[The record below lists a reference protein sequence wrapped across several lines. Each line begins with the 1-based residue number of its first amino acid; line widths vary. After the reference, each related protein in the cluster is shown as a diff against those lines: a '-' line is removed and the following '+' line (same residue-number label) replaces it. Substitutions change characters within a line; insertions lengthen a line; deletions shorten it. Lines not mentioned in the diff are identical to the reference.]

1 MRNQHDASAL
11 SHIMLT
17 LVGLSI
23 SAWALLPQNANAAF
37 TESAQCSMA
46 TARVE
51 RALQLPD
58 GFLGAISRVETG
70 RPQADGRLVAWPW
83 SVNAAGVGHQYSSM
97 HDAIEAVKKFQSQGI
112 QSIDVGC
119 MQVNLMHH
127 PNAFSS
133 LESAFDPQTN
143 ALYAGHFLQQMHD
156 KTGSWPRAAAA
167 YHSQNPIMGE
177 AYLSHVLTEWAV
189 PQDGR
194 PLASTKDTVHLA
206 ESAPKSLAHV
216 SAPLPTPLP
225 VHQPAAHIH
234 APLPRRSFHP
244 FQGMPHFS
252 APASPPRRTS
262 TAQQG
267 RSLASYRAAPVRMV
281 TSMPYPSAY

>member
-1 MRNQHDASAL
+1 MHNQHNASVM
-11 SHIMLT
+11 SHMVLT
-17 LVGLSI
+17 LVGLST
-23 SAWALLPQNANAAF
+23 SVWALLPQNANASFAD
-37 TESAQCSMA
+37 TAQCSMA

-70 RPQADGRLVAWPW
+70 RPQADGRRAAWPW
-83 SVNAAGVGHQYSSM
+83 SVNAAGVGHQYASM
-97 HDAIEAVKKFQSQGI
+97 HDAIEAVKTFQNQGI

-167 YHSQNPIMGE
+167 YHSQNPTVGE
-177 AYLSHVLTEWAV
+177 PYLSHVLSEWAV

-194 PLASTKDTVHLA
+194 PLTPTKSTTHHVA
-206 ESAPKSLAHV
+206 NAPNTLTPVSSRLSTSLPA
-216 SAPLPTPLP
+216 
-225 VHQPAAHIH
+225 HQPAAPLH
-234 APLPRRSFHP
+234 APLPRQSFHP
-244 FQGMPHFS
+244 FQGMSHSS
-252 APASPPRRTS
+252 ASATPRRTS
-262 TAQQG
+262 ATQQG